1 MLSFTVVRHVVNC
14 VQPHPTDP
22 YLATSGI
29 DYDVKLWAPTG
40 EHPQFDEQNAD
51 IVMKR
56 NEVMLEET
64 RDTITVPASL
74 MIRMLASLNQ
84 IRRGKGNCALMRT
97 IPLILNKCV
106 AYFLELTCLFLV
118 GHFRDTAIF

>member
-1 MLSFTVVRHVVNC
+1 MVNC

-22 YLATSGI
+22 ILATSGI
-29 DYDVKLWAPTG
+29 DYDVKLWSPTAA
-40 EHPQFDEQNAD
+40 ESLFCPEQAE
-51 IVMKR
+51 VVTRR

-84 IRRGKGNCALMRT
+84 IRRGEQQQHISRHSGQLRDRVKS
-97 IPLILNKCV
+97 LNLSLHLSLSLE
-106 AYFLELTCLFLV
+106 YEIFFLYNMY
-118 GHFRDTAIF
+118 IFVF

>member
-1 MLSFTVVRHVVNC
+1 MVNC

-22 YLATSGI
+22 ILATSGI
-29 DYDVKLWAPTG
+29 DYDVKLWSPTAA
-40 EHPQFDEQNAD
+40 ESLFCPEQAE
-51 IVMKR
+51 VVTRR

-84 IRRGKGNCALMRT
+84 IRRGEQQQHSSRHSGQLRDWVKS
-97 IPLILNKCV
+97 LN
-106 AYFLELTCLFLV
+106 LFLSLEYK
-118 GHFRDTAIF
+118 IFFLYMYIFVF